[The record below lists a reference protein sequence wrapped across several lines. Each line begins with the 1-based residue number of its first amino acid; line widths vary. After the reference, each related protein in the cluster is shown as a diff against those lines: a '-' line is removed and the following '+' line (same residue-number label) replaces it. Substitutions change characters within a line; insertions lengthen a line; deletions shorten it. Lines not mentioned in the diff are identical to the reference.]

1 MAWPHTTQLDWDMAT
16 LGRIAGGLDGRRGV
30 VLTVLV
36 GWVALIV
43 IGAGDKSGAVGR
55 FGVPDGRAVFQWFM
69 VMVAV
74 ICVLLLP
81 FIFGTRTGRPDME
94 RKRSRSL
101 IVLLAMAFIFS
112 FGPDLREWLNGG
124 GGGGGG
130 SNVIAPPTASPVES
144 ARQSDSVALLVVIC
158 VVAVAALLWTRRRL
172 SAALDDPAELT
183 LEAAIGPALDQ
194 ATQRLLTTEDPR
206 MAVLAAYASL
216 ETSLTDLGRSREA
229 SETVTEHL
237 TRVLVEVPVVTGP
250 AVRLGELYELARF
263 SDHPITS
270 ADQQEAAQALGQ
282 ARSRLA
288 PVTSVAT

>member
-1 MAWPHTTQLDWDMAT
+1 MAT
-16 LGRIAGGLDGRRGV
+16 SRVIGSGFDSRRRV
-30 VLTVLV
+30 VAAVLI

-43 IGAGDKSGAVGR
+43 IGAGDKSGAAGR
-55 FGVPDGRAVFQWFM
+55 FGVPDGRAVFEWFM
-69 VMVAV
+69 VAVAV
-74 ICVLLLP
+74 VCLLLLP
-81 FIFGTRTGRPDME
+81 FIIGTRTGRPDVQ

-112 FGPDLREWLNGG
+112 FGPDLREWLNGLG
-124 GGGGGG
+124 NGADAG
-130 SNVIAPPTASPVES
+130 SNVIAPPTTSPVES
-144 ARQSDSVALLVVIC
+144 VGQSDSVALLVVIC
-158 VVAVAALLWTRRRL
+158 GVAVAALLWTRRRL
-172 SAALDDPAELT
+172 SGALDDPAELA

-216 ETSLTDLGRSREA
+216 ETSLSDVGRSREA

-263 SDHPITS
+263 SDHQITS
-270 ADQQEAAQALGQ
+270 ADQQEAAQALAQ
-282 ARSRLA
+282 ARSKLA
-288 PVTSVAT
+288 PLASVAT